1 MNVAIIAAAGR
12 GTRAGG
18 GQAKQFRELRGI
30 PIIIYTLQRFEQC
43 RTIGE
48 TVVVVPAR
56 EVEEFSASA
65 AKFRLCKLRRVV
77 AGGASRTETVWRGL
91 EAVGASGSFDGVVAI
106 HDGVRPLV
114 TPEEIDRTVRAAEE
128 SGAAILAVRA
138 VDTIK
143 EGEHGAGFPVV
154 ARTLE
159 RARLWHAQTP
169 QCFRYELV
177 RRAYECALAEGVEAT
192 DDSALVERLG
202 AQVRIV
208 EGGAHNIKLTT
219 PEDFAR
225 AEVLIESRESEAAN
239 GTCDHARPAS

>member
-18 GQAKQFRELRGI
+18 GQAKQFRELRGV
-30 PIIIYTLQRFEQC
+30 PIIIHTLKRFEQC

-48 TVVVVPAR
+48 TIAVVPAGDA
-56 EVEEFSASA
+56 EAFSASA
-65 AKFRLCKLRRVV
+65 AEFRLSKLSRVV
-77 AGGASRTETVWRGL
+77 AGGETRTETVWRGL
-91 EAVGASGSFDGVVAI
+91 AAVGASAGFFAGVVAV
-106 HDGVRPLV
+106 HDGVRPFV
-114 TPEEIDRTVRAAEE
+114 APEEIDRTVRAAEE
-128 SGAAILAVRA
+128 SGAAILCAPA

-143 EGEHGAGFPVV
+143 EGTRQAGFPLV

-169 QCFRYELV
+169 QCFRYELL
-177 RRAYECALAEGVEAT
+177 RRAYERALSEGVEAT

-208 EGGAHNIKLTT
+208 EGGARNIKLTR
-219 PEDFAR
+219 PEDFAL
-225 AEVLIESRESEAAN
+225 AEILIESP
-239 GTCDHARPAS
+239 DF